1 MQAVKEEFM
10 MRTLAVGLMLLA
22 VVTAGCGAAR
32 EAQQA
37 AANAPTANVAGTWTG
52 YAGTGG
58 VSVPVTM
65 TLAQTGTDV
74 SGTMNVGGR
83 PDLSGPVKG
92 TLKGELLYLSLTTT
106 TLGQLMAKQGTI
118 TGEVVGGL
126 PVTLRKS
133 Q

>member
-1 MQAVKEEFM
+1 MKI
-10 MRTLAVGLMLLA
+10 LAIGFLALLA
-22 VVTAGCGAAR
+22 AASAGCGAAR

-52 YAGTGG
+52 SAGTGG
-58 VSVPVTM
+58 VSVPINM

-74 SGTMNVGGR
+74 SGNISVGGR

-92 TLKGELLYLSLTTT
+92 TVQGEIVKLSTSTV
-106 TLGQLMAKQGTI
+106 TLGQMIAKGGVMS
-118 TGEVVGGL
+118 GEVSGGL
-126 PVTLRKS
+126 PTTLRRA

>member
-1 MQAVKEEFM
+1 M
-10 MRTLAVGLMLLA
+10 MRALTVGLMLLA

-37 AANAPTANVAGTWTG
+37 AANAPTAQVAGTWTG

-106 TLGQLMAKQGTI
+106 TLGQLVAKQGTI